1 MGRPLFSENYSQP
14 QPAVRLDPELPD
26 EHPPVCERWSY
37 SKPFDPDSE
46 EFFLDEIYEAP
57 VDPTTLQTRD
67 QAPLS
72 PIDDASSS
80 ESGSSADEA
89 DRSERENLIRAAR
102 DIINGDTAGVVRRV
116 NQASEQRLRNEQT
129 DNSGGNQLAPG
140 PRTIIPI
147 SLNTSPGGRS
157 QPVVIPSPQTPT
169 LTTPSTP
176 PSGSVVATPGTSF
189 PFRDSPQDATP
200 RLYTWEHDEY
210 DPYWAVRASFNRLP
224 SPSPNRRPVG
234 SHWHVSARGVRSV
247 AF

>member
-1 MGRPLFSENYSQP
+1 MGRPLFSVNYP
-14 QPAVRLDPELPD
+14 QSLPAVHVDPELPD

-57 VDPTTLQTRD
+57 VDTTALENRD

-89 DRSERENLIRAAR
+89 DRVDREALIAIAR
-102 DIINGDTAGVVRRV
+102 EVIDADDAGVVRRV
-116 NQASEQRLRNEQT
+116 NQTSEQRLRTEAT
-129 DNSGGNQLAPG
+129 SDASGNQSSGG

-147 SLNTSPGGRS
+147 SLNTTPGRL
-157 QPVVIPSPQTPT
+157 QPVVIPLPQTPT
-169 LTTPSTP
+169 FTAPSTP
-176 PSGSVVATPGTSF
+176 PSASVMATPGTSF
-189 PFRDSPQDATP
+189 PFRASPQDATP
-200 RLYTWEHDEY
+200 RLYTWERDDY
-210 DPYWAVRASFNRLP
+210 DPYWAIRAPINSLP
-224 SPSPNRRPVG
+224 SPTPNRG
-234 SHWHVSARGVRSV
+234 SVPGHWGVSPRGVRNV

>member
-1 MGRPLFSENYSQP
+1 MGRPLFSVNYP
-14 QPAVRLDPELPD
+14 QPHPEVHVDPELPE

-37 SKPFDPDSE
+37 SKPFDPDSD

-57 VDPTTLQTRD
+57 VDPATLESRE

-72 PIDDASSS
+72 PIDDVSS

-89 DRSERENLIRAAR
+89 EREALIRAR
-102 DIINGDTAGVVRRV
+102 DLIDSDTAGVVRRV
-116 NQASEQRLRNEQT
+116 NQTSEQRLRTEATN
-129 DNSGGNQLAPG
+129 NLGGNQSTAG

-147 SLNTSPGGRS
+147 SLTTTPGRP
-157 QPVVIPSPQTPT
+157 QPVVIPSPRTPT
-169 LTTPSTP
+169 FTTPSTP
-176 PSGSVVATPGTSF
+176 PSASIMTTPGTSF

-200 RLYTWEHDEY
+200 RLYTWERDYY
-210 DPYWAVRASFNRLP
+210 DPHRAVRATLNHLP
-224 SPSPNRRPVG
+224 SPSPTRRPVG

>member
-1 MGRPLFSENYSQP
+1 MGRPLFSVNYSQP
-14 QPAVRLDPELPD
+14 HPAVYVDSVLPD

-57 VDPTTLQTRD
+57 VDPATLESRD

-72 PIDDASSS
+72 PIDDVSSS

-89 DRSERENLIRAAR
+89 DRSEREDLIRAAR
-102 DIINGDTAGVVRRV
+102 DIIDSDTAGVVRRV
-116 NQASEQRLRNEQT
+116 NQASEQRLRTEATNNNT
-129 DNSGGNQLAPG
+129 DVNLSTAG

-147 SLNTSPGGRS
+147 SLNTTPGRP

-169 LTTPSTP
+169 FATPSTP
-176 PSGSVVATPGTSF
+176 PSASVMVTPGTSF
-189 PFRDSPQDATP
+189 PFRASPQDATP
-200 RLYTWEHDEY
+200 RLYTWERDNH
-210 DPYWAVRASFNRLP
+210 DPYWTVRAPLNRLP
-224 SPSPNRRPVG
+224 SPSPNRRPSAG
-234 SHWHVSARGVRSV
+234 HWHVSARGVRSV

>member
-1 MGRPLFSENYSQP
+1 MGRPLFSSSYP
-14 QPAVRLDPELPD
+14 PPHPEVHVDTELLN

-57 VDPTTLQTRD
+57 IDPATLENREP
-67 QAPLS
+67 APLS
-72 PIDDASSS
+72 PIDDVSSS

-89 DRSERENLIRAAR
+89 DGAERETLIRAVR
-102 DIINGDTAGVVRRV
+102 NLINGESVVRRI
-116 NQASEQRLRNEQT
+116 NQTSEQRLTAEATNNPGE
-129 DNSGGNQLAPG
+129 NQSAAG

-147 SLNTSPGGRS
+147 PLTTTTTTTGRP

-169 LTTPSTP
+169 FTAPSTP
-176 PSGSVVATPGTSF
+176 PPASTMATPGTSF
-189 PFRDSPQDATP
+189 PFRSSPQDATP
-200 RLYTWEHDEY
+200 RLYTWERDYY
-210 DPYWAVRASFNRLP
+210 DPHWAVGAPLSHLP

-234 SHWHVSARGVRSV
+234 SHWRINARGVRSV

>member
-1 MGRPLFSENYSQP
+1 MGRPLFSVNYP
-14 QPAVRLDPELPD
+14 EPHPAVYVDPELPD

-57 VDPTTLQTRD
+57 VDHASLENRD

-72 PIDDASSS
+72 PVDDASSS

-89 DRSERENLIRAAR
+89 DRVDRDALLIAREVIEA
-102 DIINGDTAGVVRRV
+102 DTAGVVRRV
-116 NQASEQRLRNEQT
+116 NQASEQRLRTEPTN
-129 DNSGGNQLAPG
+129 DAGGNQSAAG

-147 SLNTSPGGRS
+147 SLNTTPGRP
-157 QPVVIPSPQTPT
+157 QPIVIPSPQTPP

-176 PSGSVVATPGTSF
+176 PSASIMATPGTSF
-189 PFRDSPQDATP
+189 PFRASPQDATP
-200 RLYTWEHDEY
+200 RLYTWERDNY
-210 DPYWAVRASFNRLP
+210 DPHWAARASLSNLP
-224 SPSPNRRPVG
+224 SPTPNRRPVAIN
-234 SHWHVSARGVRSV
+234 WRVTTRGVRSV

>member
-1 MGRPLFSENYSQP
+1 MGRPLFSVNYP
-14 QPAVRLDPELPD
+14 QTHPEVHVDPELPD

-57 VDPTTLQTRD
+57 VDPATLENSE

-72 PIDDASSS
+72 PIDDVSS

-89 DRSERENLIRAAR
+89 DPSEREALIRAAR
-102 DIINGDTAGVVRRV
+102 DAIDSDTAGVVRRV
-116 NQASEQRLRNEQT
+116 NQTSEQRLRT
-129 DNSGGNQLAPG
+129 DPTDILVGNQSTVG

-147 SLNTSPGGRS
+147 SLNASPGRP

-169 LTTPSTP
+169 FTPSTP
-176 PSGSVVATPGTSF
+176 PSSSIMATPGTSF
-189 PFRDSPQDATP
+189 PFRASPQDATP
-200 RLYTWEHDEY
+200 RLYTWERDYY
-210 DPYWAVRASFNRLP
+210 DPHRAVRSSLHQLP
-224 SPSPNRRPVG
+224 SPSPTRRPVS

>member
-1 MGRPLFSENYSQP
+1 MGRPLFSANYSQP
-14 QPAVRLDPELPD
+14 NPAVYVDPELPD

-57 VDPTTLQTRD
+57 VDAATLENMD
-67 QAPLS
+67 HAPLS
-72 PIDDASSS
+72 PVSTVSSS
-80 ESGSSADEA
+80 ESSSSADEA
-89 DRSERENLIRAAR
+89 DRSEREDLIRAAR

-116 NQASEQRLRNEQT
+116 NQASEQRLRNEAT
-129 DNSGGNQLAPG
+129 NNPSGNQSAAG

-147 SLNTSPGGRS
+147 SLNTTPGRS

-169 LTTPSTP
+169 FTTPSTP
-176 PSGSVVATPGTSF
+176 PPASVVATPATSF
-189 PFRDSPQDATP
+189 PFRASPQDATP
-200 RLYTWEHDEY
+200 RLYAWERDNY
-210 DPYWAVRASFNRLP
+210 DSYWAVRASLNRLP
-224 SPSPNRRPVG
+224 SPSPSLRPVG

>member
-1 MGRPLFSENYSQP
+1 MGRPLFSVNYLQP
-14 QPAVRLDPELPD
+14 DPAVHVDVDLPD

-57 VDPTTLQTRD
+57 VDSIPISLENED

-80 ESGSSADEA
+80 ESGSSTDEA
-89 DRSERENLIRAAR
+89 DRVDREALIIAR
-102 DIINGDTAGVVRRV
+102 EVIEADSASIARRV
-116 NQASEQRLRNEQT
+116 NQASEQRLRTEATNDT
-129 DNSGGNQLAPG
+129 SGNQSAPG

-147 SLNTSPGGRS
+147 SLNTTPGRP
-157 QPVVIPSPQTPT
+157 QPVVIPSPQSPT
-169 LTTPSTP
+169 FTMPSTP
-176 PSGSVVATPGTSF
+176 PSASVMTTPGTSF
-189 PFRDSPQDATP
+189 PFRASPQDATP
-200 RLYTWEHDEY
+200 RLYTWESDNY
-210 DPYWAVRASFNRLP
+210 DPYWGVRAPLNRLP
-224 SPSPNRRPVG
+224 SPTPNRRPVS